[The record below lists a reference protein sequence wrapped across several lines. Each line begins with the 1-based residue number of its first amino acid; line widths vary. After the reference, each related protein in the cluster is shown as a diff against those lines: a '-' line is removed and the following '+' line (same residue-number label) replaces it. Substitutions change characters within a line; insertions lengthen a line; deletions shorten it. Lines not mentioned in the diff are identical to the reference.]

1 MNKVFPILLFAVSV
15 LIAGTA
21 AYFSVRG
28 IGLLFAGSFLPVVIM
43 ASSLEIGKLFAVSF
57 LYRQWHMMSKM
68 LRLYL
73 SVAVLLLIAITSL
86 GIFGFLSDAYQH
98 TRNQVNLYD
107 SKIETVEANNQ
118 MLRNKIA
125 LAEQASSKSADRQ
138 DNNTDRYKQIYDD
151 FVAQQNK
158 TKEQITKRLNTMN
171 EQLSELE
178 NSQGGLFSNKDKKIE
193 ALKQKQQPER
203 EIIQQQ
209 LNDIDN
215 LIKQEYDKFMS
226 KVDQQT
232 TVIVDETDVM
242 SLYKQIDTNNEK
254 ILEYKTNIKQ
264 TDVGSFKFIADSFGL
279 DVDQAVK
286 WFIIMIVV
294 VFDPLAMCLVIGYNM
309 YVVRDRKAITMTPA
323 VIPTKVNSTPRTV
336 IKPVHK

>member
-57 LYRQWHMMSKM
+57 LYRQWYMMSKM

-203 EIIQQQ
+203 ETIQKQ

-309 YVVRDRKAITMTPA
+309 YVIRDRKAIPMTPA